1 MNEQP
6 ELWEELKL
14 ENQWFH
20 VVRAMI
26 QRDKIAEMGVYA
38 WAVYCVLKSYAA
50 LDTGKSYPG
59 RDAIAKHVGIS
70 LDTVDRAL
78 TKLDEMGIV
87 ARKKLGR
94 SNSYELTEQIPMT
107 AANGEVAMHGEA
119 KYVPMQFQ
127 QVLDQLKAFAAIGSM
142 PGGLEVKIVLNAN
155 FLTGSHATVNNYNAP
170 AVVGIEVT
178 PKKPD

>member
-1 MNEQP
+1 MNDQP
-6 ELWEELKL
+6 ELWEELKV
-14 ENQWFH
+14 ENHWFH

-87 ARKKLGR
+87 ARRKLGR
-94 SNSYELTEQIPMT
+94 STFRCSFNR
-107 AANGEVAMHGEA
+107 
-119 KYVPMQFQ
+119 F
-127 QVLDQLKAFAAIGSM
+127 
-142 PGGLEVKIVLNAN
+142 
-155 FLTGSHATVNNYNAP
+155 
-170 AVVGIEVT
+170 
-178 PKKPD
+178 